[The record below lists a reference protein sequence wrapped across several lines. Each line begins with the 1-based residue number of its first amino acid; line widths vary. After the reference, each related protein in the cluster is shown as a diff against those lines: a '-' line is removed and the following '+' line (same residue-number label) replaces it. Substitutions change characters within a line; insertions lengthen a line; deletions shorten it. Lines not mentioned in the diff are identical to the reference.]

1 MSLEDTLLIRLLPIA
16 TSVNDATTTK
26 EPNMNDLIAARNVL
40 TSNLADCEPGCFPG
54 SKGWRAEK
62 IAMDALAAFDIANP
76 EVRAVHVASRREGSA
91 GEASLEGV
99 QS

>member
-1 MSLEDTLLIRLLPIA
+1 MFFFMEA
-16 TSVNDATTTK
+16 EMETK
-26 EPNMNDLIAARNVL
+26 TETRTNMNDLIAARNVL

-62 IAMDALAAFDIANP
+62 IAMDALDAFDAANP
-76 EVRAVHVASRREGSA
+76 EVRRAHVASLREGSA